1 MAYCLAMSTSA
12 PAIHVSFYRA
22 LVAPVLTLF
31 IIPVLAM
38 VLATCG
44 QSKLDARVFESIDA
58 AIEKDASLNADE
70 KVETKSFYRQHPPSQ
85 ICTET
90 APELQ
95 NYRSKLC
102 DATDESFQFLWGFRL
117 GFFGVALGLWA
128 MVLAFV
134 FAALAFGNRN
144 LQYVSF
150 VTGWRLLM
158 LVSAVEIVLQ
168 GVLAVWLSFWSTAI
182 FTHTYFVKLVG
193 VAAILALM
201 GIYAALKGVFQKPL
215 PRAPIDA
222 EPIVES
228 DARAVWQRVR
238 AFAARLQ
245 TAPPDNIVAGVDD
258 NFFVTQVPLPL
269 HGGRTVSG
277 RTLYVSLPLL
287 RVLSEEEADA
297 VLGHELTH
305 FSGGDTASSA
315 RLMPLLVSSD
325 VYLHSMATGLL
336 NLPAFYLLRMYR
348 VFFDLALSKEQR
360 AREFNADKTSA
371 SLTSPSAMVS
381 SLMKV
386 AAYSSFRHK
395 TESALFE
402 QTTEHTGSLDI
413 ARRVVDGWTAHVAS
427 EHFLKQLESVSVPH
441 PFDSHPPLNE
451 RVKAL
456 GLTLSPVAIVDS
468 VTVAPQR
475 TWVQAI
481 LPADRIEKQL
491 WKLAEDR
498 FAAAH
503 RESLAYRY
511 LPSTDEEKQL
521 VESYFPPVAFEG
533 KKGTVLITYD
543 TIAAPDWD
551 KPLRFADIVSASVD
565 KGNFTNALKI
575 VHQLEGVP
583 AKKPLVVQ
591 LGHLGSN
598 EEAMRDA
605 FGRYWQRDQVARQVQ
620 QEHQSTQESK
630 T

>member
-1 MAYCLAMSTSA
+1 MSTPA
-12 PAIHVSFYRA
+12 AAIHVSFYRA
-22 LVAPVLTLF
+22 LIAPVLTLF
-31 IIPVLAM
+31 IIPVSAM

-58 AIEKDASLNADE
+58 AVERDATLNAEE
-70 KVETKSFYRQHPPSQ
+70 KAQTKAFYRQHPPSQ

-90 APELQ
+90 EPELE

-102 DATDESFQFLWGFRL
+102 DFSDESFQFLFGFRL
-117 GFFGVALGLWA
+117 GLFGVGLGLLA
-128 MVLAFV
+128 IVLAFV

-150 VTGWRLLM
+150 VTGWRLLV

-182 FTHTYFVKLVG
+182 FTQTYFVKLVG
-193 VAAILALM
+193 LAAIFALM
-201 GIYAALKGVFQKPL
+201 GIYAALKGVFQKPQ

-228 DARAVWQRVR
+228 DAQPIWQRVR
-238 AFAARLQ
+238 SYAARLQ

-258 NFFVTQVPLPL
+258 NFFVTQVPLLL

-287 RVLSEEEADA
+287 RVLSQEEADA

-325 VYLHSMATGLL
+325 LYLHSLATGVL

-371 SLTSPSAMVS
+371 SLTSPLAMVN

-402 QTTEHTGSLDI
+402 QTTEHTGALDI
-413 ARRVVDGWTAHVAS
+413 AKRVVDGWTAHVAS
-427 EHFLKQLESVSVPH
+427 EHFFQELQSVSVPH
-441 PFDSHPPLNE
+441 PFDSHPPLSE
-451 RVKAL
+451 RVQAL
-456 GLTLSPVAIVDS
+456 GLALSPTAMIDS
-468 VTVAPQR
+468 VTVVPQK
-475 TWVQAI
+475 TWVQDI
-481 LPADRIEKQL
+481 LTADRIEKAL

-498 FAAAH
+498 FTAAH

-511 LPSTDEEKQL
+511 LPSTDEERQL
-521 VESYFPPVAFEG
+521 VETYFPPVTFEG
-533 KKGTVLITYD
+533 KKGTVRITY
-543 TIAAPDWD
+543 AAIEAPGWEQ
-551 KPLRFADIVSASVD
+551 PLPFADTVSATVD

-575 VHQLEGVP
+575 VYQHGGKP
-583 AKKPLVVQ
+583 APKPLVIQ
-591 LGHLGSN
+591 LGPLGKN
-598 EEAMRDA
+598 EEPMRDA
-605 FGRYWQRDQVARQVQ
+605 FARYWSRDASARKAQ
-620 QEHQSTQESK
+620 QQASAQSQSK
-630 T
+630 P